1 MSHPI
6 IAPPATLAL
15 LGGGQLGR
23 FFVHA
28 AHELGYKVIVLD
40 PDTDAPAGKIAD
52 GHIIANYDDQ
62 AALTQ
67 LSQQCLAATTEFE
80 NVPAAVLEQLAQT
93 MPVSPSADAVSIA
106 QDRIREKAFL
116 HDNGFNTAPFIAV
129 ENEND
134 LDAASDDLF
143 PAILK
148 TARFGYDGKGQAR
161 VTTIDEAKA
170 AYREFNIPCVLER
183 MLPLD
188 LEVSVVLARST
199 NGQCS
204 CFPLAENEHRNGIL
218 DVTVVPAR
226 TTPRLQQQA
235 EQMASNLAEK
245 LGYVGVLT
253 VEFFIS
259 DSQLL
264 INEIAPRPHNS
275 GHYTVDGCVTSQ
287 YEQQLRA
294 LCGLPL
300 GSAALHSDSVMVN
313 LLGDL
318 WFQDS
323 DKSCEP
329 NWQLLHQIPNLKL
342 HLYGKTSA
350 RRGRK
355 MGHFTVI
362 GDNAKATVTTAMAA
376 RKTIGIK

>member
-1 MSHPI
+1 MTPPL

-40 PDTDAPAGKIAD
+40 PDSDAPAGKIAD
-52 GHIIANYDDQ
+52 GHIVASYDDQ
-62 AALTQ
+62 TALTQ
-67 LSQQCLAATTEFE
+67 LSQRCAAATTEFE
-80 NVPAAVLEQLAQT
+80 NVPSAVLEQLAQT

-106 QDRIREKAFL
+106 QDRIREKTFL
-116 HDNGFNTAPFIAV
+116 RDNGFNTARFIPV
-129 ENEND
+129 ENESE
-134 LDAASDDLF
+134 LDGASNELF

-161 VTTIDEAKA
+161 VSSIEEAKI
-170 AYREFNIPCVLER
+170 AYRNFNIPCVLER
-183 MLPLD
+183 MLSLD
-188 LEVSVVLARST
+188 LEVSVVLARGAD
-199 NGQCS
+199 GQCF
-204 CFPLAENEHRNGIL
+204 CFPLAENDHSDGIL
-218 DVTVVPAR
+218 DVTIVPAR
-226 TTPRLQQQA
+226 TTPALQQQA
-235 EQMASNLAEK
+235 EQMASDLAS
-245 LGYVGVLT
+245 LLDYIGVLT

-259 DSQLL
+259 EGQLL

-275 GHYTVDGCVTSQ
+275 GHYTLDGCITSQ

-300 GSAALHSDSVMVN
+300 GAATLHSHSVMVN

-318 WFQDS
+318 WFQQGD
-323 DKSCEP
+323 DSCEP
-329 NWQLLHQIPNLKL
+329 NWLLLNQVPSLKL
-342 HLYGKTSA
+342 HLYSKTSA
-350 RRGRK
+350 RPGRK

-362 GDNAKATVTTAMAA
+362 NQDAETAVATAMAA
-376 RKTIGIK
+376 RKAIGIQ